1 MGQGHPPTPKHDE
14 PAEEGEEDEGE
25 MQQDE
30 QVRLQAVGQKKGQKR
45 LSAGQRRGRV
55 FRLADSNTLM
65 TIMAMPNVT
74 MLC

>member
-45 LSAGQRRGRV
+45 LSAG
-55 FRLADSNTLM
+55 
-65 TIMAMPNVT
+65 
-74 MLC
+74 